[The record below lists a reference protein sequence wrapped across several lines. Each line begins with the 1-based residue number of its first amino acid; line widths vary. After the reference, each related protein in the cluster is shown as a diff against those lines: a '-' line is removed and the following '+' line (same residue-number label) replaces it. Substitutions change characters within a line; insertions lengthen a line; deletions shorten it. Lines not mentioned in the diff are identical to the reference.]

1 MNINSVKYGLFI
13 STVLPVVLFLI
24 VFLARFHEYEHPFRN
39 LLILR
44 QIPKL
49 FSLCVF
55 PNGIIFYYYISK
67 NKLLTMRG
75 MVSGTVIMAIVMLIL
90 FALCR

>member
-1 MNINSVKYGLFI
+1 MKINSVKYGLII
-13 STVLPVVLFLI
+13 STVLPVVLFTV
-24 VFLARFHEYEHPFRN
+24 VFLVRFHEYEHPFRN

-55 PNGIIFYYYISK
+55 PNGIIFYYYINK

-75 MVSGTVIMAIVMLIL
+75 MVAGTVLMAIVMLIL
-90 FALCR
+90 FAVCL